1 MEPTRNTHATLVDLL
16 DRVLDKG
23 LVLDADLIIHVAGV
37 PLVGV
42 KLKAFLASIE
52 TMLEY
57 GIWRDWDAAQRAVA
71 TEEQRRKA
79 TVLLAQ
85 GEKVLLKTFA
95 YHWHGEGQ
103 YHTWRPGHLH
113 VTDRRVLLSRKEPA
127 GILFQCSFGDIT
139 GVATQRK
146 PDARG
151 NEVGYLYLL
160 LRSGELALLRTSNA
174 AAVAGAVENRI
185 ETLGFKLEE
194 DLSLRMVDEA
204 ATRLPSGKEQ
214 VNRLGKAE
222 SRRTGGTHRVWNPG
236 LARELMPKMGQVC
249 ALDAAQGYPLA
260 SQSEKVARSLVG

>member
-1 MEPTRNTHATLVDLL
+1 MDPTRDTHATLVDLL

-42 KLKAFLASIE
+42 KLKAFLAGME

-57 GIWRDWDAAQRAVA
+57 GIWRDWDEAQRAVA
-71 TEEQRRKA
+71 TEEQRRKKA
-79 TVLLAQ
+79 VILTE

-95 YHWHGEGQ
+95 SHWHSEGQ
-103 YHTWRPGHLH
+103 YHSWRPGYLH
-113 VTDRRVLLSRKEPA
+113 VTDRRVLLSTKEPA

-146 PDARG
+146 PNARG
-151 NEVGYLYLL
+151 NEVDYLHLL
-160 LRSGELALLRTSNA
+160 LRSGELALLHTSHA

-185 ETLGFKLEE
+185 ETQGFKLEE

-222 SRRTGGTHRVWNPG
+222 SRRTGGTHRVWNPAH
-236 LARELMPKMGQVC
+236 L
-249 ALDAAQGYPLA
+249 
-260 SQSEKVARSLVG
+260 